1 MPSKFINANYYNLVN
16 NTILNPININ
26 NYLININNTELP
38 NIIYID
44 NPEKKSMEDVLVDIS
59 CCIG

>member
-1 MPSKFINANYYNLVN
+1 MPPKFINANYYNLVN

-44 NPEKKSMEDVLVDIS
+44 NNSLNNLKTIYY
-59 CCIG
+59 II